1 MRSALLN
8 KSHTHGS
15 YFEDLEE
22 AKHGGQ
28 EFTRWILSGHNE
40 CAVEASFFSSTKCPC
55 CSE

>member
-1 MRSALLN
+1 MRSAPLN
-8 KSHTHGS
+8 RSYTNGS

-28 EFTRWILSGHNE
+28 EFTRRILSGHNE
-40 CAVEASFFSSTKCPC
+40 CAVEASFISSTKWPC